1 MKAKEHRLS
10 THFVTRSSCK
20 KFEREK
26 KITDFSLLLPCE
38 ANLKLH
44 IKRANYVASIF
55 RKAGHWILNPEDQT
69 SHGWDETGRV
79 IWSSVCYPKDVFQL
93 LIGYE
98 ENEEITHVEG
108 YSDLEEDFDD
118 VIEEDD

>member
-1 MKAKEHRLS
+1 MKAKGHRLS

-38 ANLKLH
+38 AN
-44 IKRANYVASIF
+44 F
-55 RKAGHWILNPEDQT
+55 LNPEDQT
-69 SHGWDETGRV
+69 SHGWDETWRV
-79 IWSSVCYPKDVFQL
+79 IWSNVCYSKDVFQL

-98 ENEEITHVEG
+98 ENEENTHVEG